1 LQTALN
7 SRVIIEQAKGML
19 AEYLTVTVDEA
30 FLLIRTYTRNR
41 NRKLAEVASEIVER
55 QLTSADLARR
65 RG

>member
-1 LQTALN
+1 
-7 SRVIIEQAKGML
+7 ML

-30 FLLIRTYTRNR
+30 FLLIRTYTRNH
-41 NRKLAEVASEIVER
+41 NRKLAEVANEIVER